1 MEGIVMKKILLLFI
15 PLIFWSISVKGQIS
29 VIANKSVPIDKV
41 GKSQLLD
48 YYSGE
53 VKYWSDNK
61 LIVVF
66 DLKPKCELKDRFYEY
81 IAKNTARMKS
91 IWMKKLLS
99 GEGDP
104 PYAVDSEEEML
115 QKVQSTPGSIGFVSS
130 NKVKGN
136 VKVIAVIK
144 DKD

>member
-1 MEGIVMKKILLLFI
+1 MKKFLLIVF
-15 PLIFWSISVKGQIS
+15 PLILFTTSIYGQIS
-29 VIANKSVPIDKV
+29 VIANKSVPVDKV
-41 GKSQLLD
+41 SNAQLLD

-53 VKYWSDNK
+53 IKYWSDNK
-61 LIVVF
+61 LIVIF
-66 DLKPKCELKDRFYEY
+66 DLKPKCEVKDRFYEY

-91 IWMKKLLS
+91 ICMKKLLS

-104 PYAVDSEEEML
+104 PFAVESEEEML
-115 QKVQSTPGSIGFVSS
+115 QKVQNTPGAIGFVSS

>member
-1 MEGIVMKKILLLFI
+1 MNKMIPFIVFFI
-15 PLIFWSISVKGQIS
+15 FISNLIFSQVS
-29 VIANKSVPIDKV
+29 VIANRSVPIDKA

-53 VKYWSDNK
+53 IKYWSDNK
-61 LIVVF
+61 PIIVF
-66 DLKPKCELKDRFYEY
+66 DLKPKTDTKEKFYEY

-104 PYAVDSEEEML
+104 PLAVNSEEEML
-115 QKVQSTPGSIGFVSS
+115 QKVQNTPGSIGFISS

-136 VKVIAVIK
+136 IKVISVIK
-144 DKD
+144 EKD

>member
-1 MEGIVMKKILLLFI
+1 MTKKILCIIPILF
-15 PLIFWSISVKGQIS
+15 WVCSINAQVS
-29 VIANKSVPIDKV
+29 VIANKNVPIDKV
-41 GKSQLLD
+41 NKSQLLD

-53 VKYWSDNK
+53 IKYWSDGK
-61 LIVVF
+61 TIIVF
-66 DLKPKCELKDRFYEY
+66 DLKPKNETKEKFYEY

-91 IWMKKLLS
+91 IWIKKLLS

-104 PYAVDSEEEML
+104 PEAVSSEDEMI
-115 QKVQSTPGSIGFVSS
+115 QKVQNTSGAIGFVAS

>member
-1 MEGIVMKKILLLFI
+1 MIPFIVFFI
-15 PLIFWSISVKGQIS
+15 FISNLIFSQVS
-29 VIANKSVPIDKV
+29 VIANRSVPIDKA

-53 VKYWSDNK
+53 IKYWSDNK
-61 LIVVF
+61 PIIVF
-66 DLKPKCELKDRFYEY
+66 DLKPKTDTKEKFYEY

-104 PYAVDSEEEML
+104 PLAVNSEEEML
-115 QKVQSTPGSIGFVSS
+115 QKVQNTPGSIGFISS

-136 VKVIAVIK
+136 IKVISVIK
-144 DKD
+144 EKD

>member
-1 MEGIVMKKILLLFI
+1 MTLKLFFILLVTFC
-15 PLIFWSISVKGQIS
+15 FNTSHAQIS
-29 VIANKSVPIDKV
+29 VIANKSVPIDKA

-53 VKYWSDNK
+53 IKYWSDNK
-61 LIVVF
+61 PIIVF
-66 DLKPKCELKDRFYEY
+66 DLKPKTDSKERFYEY

-104 PYAVDSEEEML
+104 PIAVESEEEMI
-115 QKVQSTPGSIGFVSS
+115 QRVQNTPGSIGFISS

-136 VKVIAVIK
+136 IKVIAVIK
-144 DKD
+144 EKDKD